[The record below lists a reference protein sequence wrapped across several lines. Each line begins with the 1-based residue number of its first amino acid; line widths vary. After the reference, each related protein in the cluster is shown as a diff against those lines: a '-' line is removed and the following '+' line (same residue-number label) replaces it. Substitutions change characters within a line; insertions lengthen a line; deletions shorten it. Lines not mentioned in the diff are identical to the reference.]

1 MRDADQKYG
10 STGMWWRIGATVGLL
25 SLCVLATVRRASGSF
40 EPESIPVADL
50 ISQNGIV
57 TGTMRL
63 MGDRF
68 LLYNGTRL
76 ESMAQSMEVDFE
88 RGGSMVMCPRSQ
100 LQILTAN
107 GNAGIMLAFQA
118 GGAQQ
123 PFPMKMGD
131 EVLTPDW
138 RVELSSDS
146 SERNAGALQI
156 VTNQHGDLCLQG
168 SSPVGTYFRVSQ
180 LIGDGSFRV
189 LGGLS
194 ERFSD
199 GKMQTSDEGCGCD
212 AQFAVRSNPAPAD
225 SSPVPAG
232 PRRSVALATPPPAM
246 AEAPPA
252 AVSPAPSTAQ
262 EPAARSTEM
271 AAGQPQEPADSS
283 AAPVKRKRQHPQ
295 DVAGYVRSFVHL
307 VFGR

>member
-1 MRDADQKYG
+1 MGVADRKFG

-25 SLCVLATVRRASGSF
+25 ALCVLATVRRASGSF
-40 EPESIPVADL
+40 EPESVPVADL

-107 GNAGIMLAFQA
+107 GNAGIMLAFQT

-131 EVLTPDW
+131 EILTPDW
-138 RVELSSDS
+138 RVELTSDS
-146 SERNAGALQI
+146 SQRSGGAVQI

-168 SSPVGTYFRVSQ
+168 SSPAGTYFRVSQ

-194 ERFSD
+194 ERFAD

-212 AQFAVRSNPAPAD
+212 AQFAVRSTPAPINSSPASPSSAPVQQTAALAAPAPA
-225 SSPVPAG
+225 
-232 PRRSVALATPPPAM
+232 M
-246 AEAPPA
+246 NEAPVAAASPA
-252 AVSPAPSTAQ
+252 AS
-262 EPAARSTEM
+262 AAGSTET
-271 AAGQPQEPADSS
+271 ATAQPQEPAES
-283 AAPVKRKRQHPQ
+283 AAAPIKRKRQRPE
-295 DVAGYVRSFVHL
+295 DVAGYVRSFFHM